1 MRSPLLRTLT
11 CLCSISATSLFGAS
25 FAQTNLVSD
34 IPGMAA
40 FTDPNL
46 KNPWGMSFSA
56 TSPFWVSNQVTG
68 TSTLYSGTGVPNPLV
83 VTVPPGSPTG
93 QVFNSAG
100 AGNFANPSNG
110 NAATFIFAT
119 LAGTID
125 VWNGGTAAVA
135 ATTVPGAV
143 FTGLAL
149 ANNGAGNFLYAAD
162 FAGGKIQVFNSSFA
176 ATSLSG
182 NFVDPNLPAGF
193 SPYNVQNVGGKLY
206 VQYAAVDPITHQA
219 SAVAGQG
226 IVDAYDLNGNLIS
239 RLVSAGG
246 TLNAPWGVAI
256 APAGFGNFGG
266 DLLIGN
272 FGDGKI
278 NAFNALTGAFQGTLT
293 DISGNPIV
301 NSGLWG
307 IAFGNSAAN
316 PNALYFAAGINGQAD
331 GLFGNIQAVPEP
343 GALGLLAI
351 GFFGLAA
358 SLRRRR
364 A

>member
-1 MRSPLLRTLT
+1 MRSPLLPTLI
-11 CLCSISATSLFGAS
+11 CVCSISATSLLGAS

-46 KNPWGMSFSA
+46 KNPWGMSFNA
-56 TSPFWVSNQVTG
+56 TSPIWVSNQGTG
-68 TSTLYSGTGVPNPLV
+68 TSTLYSGTGVPNSLV
-83 VTVPPGSPTG
+83 VTVPPASPTG

-100 AGNFANPSNG
+100 AGNFVNPNNG

-125 VWNGGTAAVA
+125 VWNGGTTAVA
-135 ATTVPGAV
+135 AKTVPGAV

-162 FAGGKIQVFNSSFA
+162 FAGAKIQVFNSSFT
-176 ATSLSG
+176 ATNLSG
-182 NFVDPNLPAGF
+182 SFVDPNLPTGY
-193 SPYNVQNVGGKLY
+193 SPYNVQNIGGTLY
-206 VQYAAVDPITHQA
+206 VEYAAVNPITHQA
-219 SAVAGQG
+219 STVAGQG
-226 IVDAYDLNGNLIS
+226 VVDAYDLNGNLLS

-246 TLNAPWGVAI
+246 TLDAPWGVAI
-256 APAGFGNFGG
+256 APAGFGDFGG
-266 DLLIGN
+266 DLLVGN
-272 FGDGKI
+272 FGDGRI

-293 DISGNPIV
+293 DASGNPIV

-307 IAFGNSAAN
+307 IAFGNSSAN
-316 PNALYFAAGINGQAD
+316 PNALYFAAGINDEAD
-331 GLFGNIQAVPEP
+331 GLFGQIHAVPEP
-343 GALGLLAI
+343 GALGLIAL
-351 GFFGLAA
+351 GFFGLVA
-358 SLRRRR
+358 SLRRKQ